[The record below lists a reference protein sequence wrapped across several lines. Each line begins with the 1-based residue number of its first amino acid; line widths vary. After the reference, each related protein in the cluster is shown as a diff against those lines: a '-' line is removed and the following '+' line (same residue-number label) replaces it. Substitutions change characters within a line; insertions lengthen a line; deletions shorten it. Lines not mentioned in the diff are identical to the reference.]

1 MADLSTDT
9 PLKASVRSALPA
21 QLTSFIG
28 RERELAEARR
38 LLSNRRLLTLTGPGG
53 SGKTRLSLKLA
64 AEEEPRFSAGAHFV
78 SLVPIKDPELVA
90 ASTVESLGLP
100 SSGPGSPLNRLID
113 HLRDKQLLLVL
124 DNFEHLLPAATMV
137 TQMLKECADL
147 RIVVSSRAPLK
158 ISGEQELPIPP
169 MRLPDSEGDAAGC
182 ESVQLFV
189 ERARELSPGF
199 SLDASNRAAI
209 CEVVRRLDGLPL
221 AVELAAA
228 RIRVLTPEELSGR
241 LGHSLGL
248 LVGRHRDVHE
258 RQRTLRNTIAWSY
271 DLLRPDAKRLLAVC
285 SVFRGG
291 ATLDMIE
298 KVSGAPAL
306 DLLDELVDQNLL
318 RPAPRFV
325 MLETIREFAQERLDV
340 MTEARQIRDV
350 HASAYA
356 ALARQGVSM
365 LIGSEQGPWLERL
378 RMEHNNIRAAL
389 DHLGEHTPKEAL
401 ALAIALADFWLPF
414 GYDYAAEGK
423 RRLSALVDKVDP
435 DSAERA
441 AGLAELADLEVN
453 QGEYQS
459 AQAHAQ
465 QALDLNRALGDRRV
479 DGRASVYLG
488 RALMSSGQPGAARPL
503 LEHGLEVLTS
513 IQDHHAAAMAASF
526 CGLSAL
532 FSGRVDEAITLLRRA
547 IEMCE
552 EIGYHSMGMRI
563 TQQLGCALV
572 QKGDLAGA
580 RLALTEGIAFS
591 RGTGETFVIGVGL
604 MGFAG
609 LAAKTG
615 RPRLGLRLA
624 GAAEGFSAAN
634 QFTLPASLKAM
645 MERWL
650 EPAAQK
656 FGAEAA
662 RIRDEGRTINV
673 DEAIRVALENPP
685 EARRAGPAQV
695 LTKREFEVAS
705 LVAEGLTN
713 REVAGRLHLSVR
725 TVDVHLDH
733 VLTKLGFHNRSQLV
747 AWAYEEKILPKNT

>member
-1 MADLSTDT
+1 VADLSIDT
-9 PLKASVRSALPA
+9 PRAASVRSALPA

-38 LLSNRRLLTLTGPGG
+38 LLSNARLLTLTGPGG

-100 SSGPGSPLNRLID
+100 TSGPGSPLNRLID

-137 TQMLKECADL
+137 TQLLRECADL

-169 MRLPDSEGDAAGC
+169 MRLPDSDGDAAGC

-189 ERARELSPGF
+189 ERARELSPSF

-241 LGHSLGL
+241 LENSLGL
-248 LVGRHRDVHE
+248 LVGRHSDVHE

-271 DLLRPDAKRLLAVC
+271 ELLRPDAKRLLAVC

-306 DLLDELVDQNLL
+306 DGLEELVEQNLL
-318 RPAPRFV
+318 RPAPRFG

-340 MTEARQIRDV
+340 MREAPLIRDV

-389 DHLGEHTPKEAL
+389 DHLEEHSPREAL
-401 ALAIALADFWLPF
+401 ALAIALADFWLPL
-414 GYDYAAEGK
+414 GYAAEGK

-441 AGLAELADLEVN
+441 AGLAELANLEVN

-465 QALDLNRALGDRRV
+465 QALELNRTRGDRRV

-513 IQDHHAAAMAASF
+513 IQDHHAAVMAASF
-526 CGLSAL
+526 RGLSAL
-532 FSGRVDEAITLLRRA
+532 FSGRVDEAVTLLRRA

-552 EIGYHSMGMRI
+552 EIGYESMGMRI

-580 RLALTEGIAFS
+580 RLALTKGIAFS

-624 GAAEGFSAAN
+624 GAAEGFSGAN

-645 MERWL
+645 MERWVQ
-650 EPAAQK
+650 PAAQK
-656 FGAEAA
+656 LGAEGA

-673 DEAIRVALENPP
+673 DEAIRLALENPP
-685 EARRAGPAQV
+685 DARRAGPAQV

-705 LVAEGLTN
+705 LVADGLTN